1 MCPLS
6 APMQTQ
12 HLADVLDLKAGEDH
26 YSGIKSCVS
35 SNVGYHMCIPVIYPF
50 PKDKSDCCVAKVFQS
65 VKGCNDS
72 SLLGDCA
79 GSCEG
84 CSEQL

>member
-12 HLADVLDLKAGEDH
+12 HSTDILDLKAGEEH
-26 YSGIKSCVS
+26 YNSINRRLS
-35 SNVGYHMCIPVIYPF
+35 SNVGYHMCIPVINPL
-50 PKDKSDCCVAKVFQS
+50 PEDKSDGCVTKVLQS
-65 VKGCNDS
+65 VKGCSNS